1 MIHIS
6 CTSLLLWITNSL
18 FLWHSQNYH
27 PSNISRSSPEK
38 KVIMILYPAT
48 TRFTSTKSAKIA
60 PRRRPRGSVRY
71 SLSHSASLNFN
82 CSRSP
87 LKHPNIAHSFPTFP
101 RLLFHRS
108 PFFGRQL
115 DYLCEPSSIAWGSFF
130 YENQGME
137 GKLEW
142 EGGLL
147 LCCQRIRKIKANG
160 NNPESEWIVNNST
173 NPGYEHTAERWR
185 KTSNV
190 NENGSAMHTH
200 IKKT

>member
-6 CTSLLLWITNSL
+6 STSLLLWITNSL

-87 LKHPNIAHSFPTFP
+87 QKHPNIAHSFPTFP
-101 RLLFHRS
+101 LLLFHRS

-130 YENQGME
+130 LWKPGNGGKIGVGGGTFVVLSKDTENQS
-137 GKLEW
+137 
-142 EGGLL
+142 
-147 LCCQRIRKIKANG
+147 QRQQASTQTNKHTYVDLPWKWVN
-160 NNPESEWIVNNST
+160 SEQ
-173 NPGYEHTAERWR
+173 
-185 KTSNV
+185 
-190 NENGSAMHTH
+190 
-200 IKKT
+200 